1 MVDAVDGAA
10 DDVVGGDLV
19 ELDSIFDVPGAFVVV
34 CVEVVVEVLTTV
46 GVVVVGLFVVGLDA
60 ADTEA
65 LKILEA
71 GLLTAKVIEKV

>member
-1 MVDAVDGAA
+1 VVDAVDGAA